1 MRITV
6 TAKEA
11 GTRLDKLLVSR
22 LTAVGRTQVK
32 RLFDE
37 ERVHLVLDNERG
49 QRMQKA
55 RKGDVCVAG
64 QVFEVGVQEETSEAL
79 PEADATLE
87 VLLETDQ
94 IVVVEKPAGQPS
106 APLQPGE
113 RGALANALLGKYPE
127 MKDVGFS
134 VREPGLCH
142 RLDTATSG
150 LLVAARSKA
159 AFEAI
164 TKGLKEHRLDKKY
177 LLLCPAKDLPES
189 GIIDIPLA
197 PHPKDKK
204 RMLACIHERDQARN
218 APKPATTAY
227 KLVRTRGDIAL
238 VEATAPS
245 ARRHQIRC
253 HFAAIG
259 HPLYGDALYRGAALE
274 GLERHALHA
283 HRIAWPGDSVVP
295 AFVVT
300 SQLPEDLARLC
311 PEREGP
317 EKDGAE
323 AEGSEPVES

>member
-6 TAKEA
+6 TADEA
-11 GTRLDKLLVSR
+11 GTRLDKLLVGR
-22 LTAVGRTQVK
+22 LTAVGRAQVK

-55 RKGDVCVAG
+55 RKGDVCAEG

-79 PEADATLE
+79 ADEAAVLE

-113 RGALANALLGKYPE
+113 RGALANALVGKYPE
-127 MKDVGFS
+127 MKSVGFS

-159 AFEAI
+159 AFDAI

-204 RMLACIHERDQARN
+204 RMLACVHERDQARN
-218 APKPATTAY
+218 APKPATTSY
-227 KLVRTRGDIAL
+227 RLVRVHGEIAL

-245 ARRHQIRC
+245 ARRHQIRA

-259 HPLYGDALYRGAALE
+259 HPLYGDALYRGASLD

-283 HRIAWPGDSVVP
+283 NRIAWPGDPVVP

-300 SQLPEDLARLC
+300 SPLPDDLAKLC
-311 PEREGP
+311 PSP
-317 EKDGAE
+317 DAATFDGSSEAAE
-323 AEGSEPVES
+323 PHP